1 MHIRACTSCDSALDH
16 CHGTLIVHTDR
27 SVECTDAGCHDT
39 DHSRHTFIVDCF
51 DVAGGCGCALT
62 ETCTGPRSLAG

>member
-1 MHIRACTSCDSALDH
+1 MHMRVCSSCDSALDH

-27 SVECTDAGCHDT
+27 SVECTDPDCHDA
-39 DHSRHTFIVDCF
+39 DQSRHTFVVDCF
-51 DVAGGCGCALT
+51 DVAGGCGCTLT